1 MNLLFPASSNTQ
13 ERMQSRLM
21 NLAAAALF
29 LYSAAYT
36 LAPAVRLHSWDVS
49 LHWHHWIG
57 YLVWLGGC
65 HFLYRQIRRRLPDC
79 DPLLLPITALLSGW
93 GLLTIWRLD
102 ENFGLRQTLWLAVSL
117 AVIWFGLRLPN
128 ILLILRKYKYIWL
141 TGGIL
146 LASMTFFFGVY
157 PGGEGPHLWLN
168 FFGIYLQPSEP
179 LKLLLIIFLAAYL
192 ADRIPVTFNLWQ
204 LLAPTFILFAAA
216 ISILLIQ
223 RDLGTTTIFV
233 VLYAVVIYLASGKR
247 RMLLVSALFV
257 ASAGLIGYNLFN
269 VIKVRVEAWL
279 NPRADPSGNSYQ
291 IVQSILGVAA
301 GGVFGRGF
309 GLGSPGVIPVVHS
322 DFIFSAIA
330 EETGLTGTLILL
342 LLFGLLTV
350 RGLRTAMNAPN
361 QYQRFLAAGLTTYI
375 VTQAI
380 LIIGGNLRLLPLTG
394 VTLPLMSYGGSSLLT
409 ILIAMFLLMLVSA
422 NGEQE
427 PAPLARQTP
436 YLFIGGV
443 LLAGLGAI
451 ALSNGWWSV
460 IRSADL
466 LSRTDNPRRSITDYY
481 ARRGSLLDKNN
492 TPINATNGEPGDLL
506 RTYYYPALSA
516 VTGYTSAAYGQAGLE
531 ASLDDYLRGLD
542 GNPASM
548 IWWYHLVY
556 GQTPPGLDV
565 RLSLD
570 LELQQTVDDALDDH
584 NGAVVLL
591 DAESGEVLAM
601 ATHPTFDANNLE
613 EQWSQWV
620 SDPESPLINRAVQ
633 GLYPVGTALTPFL
646 LAEFDANT
654 LPDTPSDLTFLY
666 EGQTWPCALINQ
678 ADEITWQS
686 LVQGGCPIAL
696 TTLGNSAGSL
706 TLYDLYTGLGF
717 TSEPDI
723 PLEVASPEIT
733 IPSNAA
739 AGELIGSGQA
749 RITPLQMALAVAALS
764 NGGIRPAV
772 RLANSVE
779 TPAAGWVSF
788 PVNPSTNSGLSNVD
802 FAVDTLTS
810 SALPAWESLGWAVN
824 GGQEITWYLAGTL
837 PDWQGT
843 RVALVIV
850 LEEFNP
856 LAAQEI
862 GRTIMADAESME

>member
-1 MNLLFPASSNTQ
+1 
-13 ERMQSRLM
+13 
-21 NLAAAALF
+21 
-29 LYSAAYT
+29 
-36 LAPAVRLHSWDVS
+36 
-49 LHWHHWIG
+49 
-57 YLVWLGGC
+57 
-65 HFLYRQIRRRLPDC
+65 
-79 DPLLLPITALLSGW
+79 
-93 GLLTIWRLD
+93 
-102 ENFGLRQTLWLAVSL
+102 
-117 AVIWFGLRLPN
+117 
-128 ILLILRKYKYIWL
+128 
-141 TGGIL
+141 
-146 LASMTFFFGVY
+146 
-157 PGGEGPHLWLN
+157 
-168 FFGIYLQPSEP
+168 
-179 LKLLLIIFLAAYL
+179 
-192 ADRIPVTFNLWQ
+192 
-204 LLAPTFILFAAA
+204 
-216 ISILLIQ
+216 
-223 RDLGTTTIFV
+223 
-233 VLYAVVIYLASGKR
+233 
-247 RMLLVSALFV
+247 
-257 ASAGLIGYNLFN
+257 
-269 VIKVRVEAWL
+269 
-279 NPRADPSGNSYQ
+279 
-291 IVQSILGVAA
+291 
-301 GGVFGRGF
+301 
-309 GLGSPGVIPVVHS
+309 
-322 DFIFSAIA
+322 
-330 EETGLTGTLILL
+330 
-342 LLFGLLTV
+342 
-350 RGLRTAMNAPN
+350 
-361 QYQRFLAAGLTTYI
+361 
-375 VTQAI
+375 
-380 LIIGGNLRLLPLTG
+380 
-394 VTLPLMSYGGSSLLT
+394 MSYGGSSLLT

-542 GNPASM
+542 GNPSSM

-601 ATHPTFDANNLE
+601 ATHPTFDANDLE
-613 EQWSQWV
+613 EKWSQWV

-654 LPDTPSDLTFLY
+654 LPDTPIDLTFLY

-764 NGGIRPAV
+764 NGGTRPAV

-788 PVNPSTNSGLSNVD
+788 PVNPSTDSGLSNVE
-802 FAVDTLTS
+802 FAVNTLTS
-810 SALPAWESLGWAVN
+810 SALPAWESLGWAIN
-824 GGQEITWYLAGTL
+824 GDQEITWYLAGTL